1 MSKELWCQVHEE
13 LVAEYLDAFPN
24 ADWTTAYESTAEMVD
39 ARLADKLADLYDQR
53 RMEQRENSNG

>member
-39 ARLADKLADLYDQR
+39 ALRTNYVRHGKQYGKDRDR
-53 RMEQRENSNG
+53 